1 MGQHPVIVNRWVAKV
16 GADRINTVSL
26 YCLCQRI
33 RGEIKRLGP
42 LDFNVFIMTR
52 LRSYSL
58 KGFAQSIRVL
68 MDIFECYRLRADMP
82 PTQGVVLITANVDNC
97 IALCLDHKAAH
108 GFAQVADTVVSGDLW
123 FSHTSCD
130 SISAYY

>member
-1 MGQHPVIVNRWVAKV
+1 
-16 GADRINTVSL
+16 
-26 YCLCQRI
+26 
-33 RGEIKRLGP
+33 
-42 LDFNVFIMTR
+42 
-52 LRSYSL
+52 
-58 KGFAQSIRVL
+58 
-68 MDIFECYRLRADMP
+68 MP

-97 IALCLDHKAAH
+97 IALGLDHKAAH